1 MCRKMRLERGDE
13 KMKLLSV
20 AIPCYNSAEYMSH
33 AIETL
38 LTGGEEMEII
48 IVDDG
53 SKDDTGRIAD
63 EYAAKYP
70 KIIKSV
76 HQENGGHGEAVNT
89 GLLHATGLYYK
100 VVDSDDW
107 VNVDALRQVLDKLK
121 ELVQDGQ
128 SLDLMIANYVYE
140 KPSIN
145 KHKVMNYK
153 TALPKDKIFTWNDIM
168 FFKQSQYIIMHAAIY
183 RTKLLKDCGLKLP
196 KHTFY
201 VDNIFVYQPLPFVKT
216 MYYLDVNLY
225 RYFIGREDQSVNESV
240 MLKRIDQQIRIT
252 KIMIESHDMSQIKN
266 KKLRSYMIKYLCM
279 MMTVSSV
286 YLIRDN
292 TSESLEKKQELWD
305 YLKERDKKLYNR
317 INNMF
322 LGRSMNLPGKVGR
335 KIVDIG
341 YKISK
346 KIYGFG

>member
-1 MCRKMRLERGDE
+1 
-13 KMKLLSV
+13 MKLLSV
-20 AIPCYNSAEYMSH
+20 AVPCYNSAEYMSR

-38 LTGGEEMEII
+38 LTGGNDMEII

-53 SKDDTGRIAD
+53 SKDDTKKIAD

-70 KIIKSV
+70 SIIKSI

-107 VNVDALRQVLDKLK
+107 VNEEALQEILK
-121 ELVQDGQ
+121 TIEELVEDGK
-128 SLDLMIANYVYE
+128 SLDLLLANYVYE
-140 KPSIN
+140 KPSLN
-145 KHKVMNYK
+145 KHKVMDYK
-153 TALPKDKIFTWNDIM
+153 TALPQGKIFTWNDLM

-201 VDNIFVYQPLPFVKT
+201 VDNIFVYQPLPYVKT
-216 MYYLDVNLY
+216 LYYLDVDFY
-225 RYFIGREDQSVNESV
+225 RYFIGREDQSVNETV
-240 MLKRIDQQIRIT
+240 MIQRIDQQIRVT
-252 KIMIESHDMSQIKN
+252 KIMIDEKDVMQIKN
-266 KKLRSYMIKYLCM
+266 KKLRSYMTKYLCM

-286 YLIRDN
+286 LLIKDN
-292 TSESLEKKQELWD
+292 TEESLAKKQELWD
-305 YLKERDKKLYNR
+305 YLEYSNKRLYNKVHSR
-317 INNMF
+317 I

-335 KIVDIG
+335 KIIRVG

-346 KIYGFG
+346 KIYGFS